1 MERINV
7 KVIFSMVLYTYSGR
21 SGYFGAFGRLGCE
34 PLLLSAM
41 VLGEFGLVLGEL
53 GELGAKTAA
62 NCCVA

>member
-1 MERINV
+1 MSW
-7 KVIFSMVLYTYSGR
+7 IFLSMVLYRYKGSG
-21 SGYFGAFGRLGCE
+21 GYFGGLGCE

>member
-1 MERINV
+1 MSW
-7 KVIFSMVLYTYSGR
+7 KIFSMVLYRYSGNA
-21 SGYFGAFGRLGCE
+21 GYFGGLGCE